1 MAIAM
6 AIANK
11 ECVYTERGD
20 FFSYVIFLSQ
30 SLYKANP
37 KKKWLLIFHPLFRF
51 LQDRYVLI
59 THIMTKLNNFFDI
72 KLKKASLSGKK
83 LS

>member
-1 MAIAM
+1 MTIAIRGTRV
-6 AIANK
+6 
-11 ECVYTERGD
+11 CVYGGRMHKILAT
-20 FFSYVIFLSQ
+20 SYFRSKPLQSQ
-30 SLYKANP
+30 P
-37 KKKWLLIFHPLFRF
+37 KKWLLISNPLSRF
-51 LQDRYVLI
+51 LKNRYVLI